1 MNRIFLSDLHL
12 DSVRSPAFARFSEC
26 LAREA
31 GWADEIIILGDL
43 FEAWIGDD
51 DDSDLAEGACS
62 VLRDAAGAAVVLL
75 MPGNRDFLWG
85 PGFAAR
91 TGATLID
98 DPHRTEDGLIL
109 THGDALCTEDTDYAE
124 FRRTVRSEA
133 WRREMLARPLE
144 ERRRIGM
151 QMRAESAAANANKA
165 DNIMDVT
172 PAAVAGLRKDRAA
185 RTVIHGHTHRPA
197 VHVAPEGTRYVL
209 GSWERCGW
217 VLRERSGRFDLECFS
232 LAIPYRSPGQQTSP
246 AR

>member
-1 MNRIFLSDLHL
+1 MKRIFLSDLHL
-12 DSVRSPAFARFSEC
+12 DSMQSQAFARFGEC
-26 LAREA
+26 LACESA
-31 GWADEIIILGDL
+31 WADEIIVLGDL

-51 DDSDLAEGACS
+51 DDSDLAEGACT
-62 VLRDAAGAAVVLL
+62 VLRKAARTTRVLL

-85 PGFAAR
+85 PGFASR
-91 TGATLID
+91 TGATLIE

-109 THGDALCTEDTDYAE
+109 THGDALCTEDTDYVE
-124 FRRTVRSEA
+124 FRRTVRSDA
-133 WRREMLARPLE
+133 WRKEMLARPLE
-144 ERRRIGM
+144 ERRRMGM

-172 PAAVAGLRKDRAA
+172 PAAVTGLLKEQAS

-197 VHVAPEGTRYVL
+197 IHVAPEGARYVL

-232 LAIPYRSPGQQTSP
+232 LAIPYQSAGQPISP

>member
-12 DSVRSPAFARFSEC
+12 DSVKSQAFARFSEC
-26 LAREA
+26 LSCEA
-31 GWADEIIILGDL
+31 DWADEIIVLGDL

-62 VLRDAAGAAVVLL
+62 TLREAGRTTRVLL

-85 PGFAAR
+85 PGFASR
-91 TGATLID
+91 TGATLIE
-98 DPHRTEDGLIL
+98 DPHRTGDGLIL

-172 PAAVAGLRKDRAA
+172 PAAVTGLRKDRAA

-197 VHVAPEGTRYVL
+197 VHVAPEGARYVL

-232 LAIPYRSPGQQTSP
+232 LAIPYQSPGQQISP